1 MNTQNLKLVVN
12 NEAES
17 STSFITERH
26 DVLGGKAFVVR
37 TKQSGDMYQF
47 HMRVSE
53 ERKYYRQ
60 SLRTKHLQT
69 AIAKAEDKYV
79 ELSHKVNTG
88 VRIFS
93 PTVEEVV
100 DAYLDHREL
109 DVQNGVIVKE
119 RHSTIRTQLKHAT
132 NMLGKTTK
140 FSTLTKKSLQDYRKQ
155 RSSLGA
161 QDITIRNE
169 QSSINAMCKYAYEE
183 KLIDIPKFEFPQIK
197 IRGAS
202 KDAIR
207 RQTFT
212 DEEYNRL
219 CRAARSYAAKK
230 NTEDEDE
237 RFEKELVRHFILVG
251 ANSMLRVGELIQLK
265 WGCVKTY
272 DKRLRKDDEES
283 LRLAEITVKAETSKV
298 RNERICSARGGEY
311 FDRLKKLSN
320 HTGDDDFVFT
330 HHTGNLI
337 SERVRNRHFGELM
350 ELAEIDDWKKR
361 KIHYSSLRHYGITKR
376 VQAGVNILKLAQNC
390 GTSPKHI
397 QDTYYHASLRD
408 MEETA
413 LLPYESGDD
422 GYLFD

>member
-12 NEAES
+12 NETET

-37 TKQSGDMYQF
+37 TKQSGDVYQL
-47 HMRVSE
+47 HMRISGE
-53 ERKYYRQ
+53 KKYYRQ

-69 AIAKAEDKYV
+69 AMDKGEEKCI
-79 ELSHKVNTG
+79 ELSHRVNTG

-93 PTVEEVV
+93 PSVQEVV
-100 DAYLDHREL
+100 DAYLDHRKL
-109 DVQNGVIVKE
+109 DVENGVIVKE
-119 RHSTIRTQLKHAT
+119 RHSTIRTQLKHAAS
-132 NMLGKTTK
+132 MLGKTTK

-155 RSSLGA
+155 RSARGV

-183 KLIDIPKFEFPQIK
+183 KLIDIPKFDFPQIK

-202 KDAIR
+202 KDDIR

-212 DEEYNRL
+212 DEEYKRL
-219 CRAARSYAAKK
+219 CRAARSYVAKK

-237 RFEKELVRHFILVG
+237 RFEKELVRHFILIG

-272 DKRLRKDDEES
+272 DKKLRKNDEEGV
-283 LRLAEITVKAETSKV
+283 RLAEITVKAETSKV

-311 FDRLKKLSN
+311 FDRLKQLSR
-320 HTGDDDFVFT
+320 HTDDDDFVFT
-330 HHTGNLI
+330 NHTGNLI
-337 SERVRNRHFGELM
+337 SERVRNRQFSELM
-350 ELAEIDDWKKR
+350 ELAGVSDWKER

-397 QDTYYHASLRD
+397 QDTYYHASIRD

-413 LLPYESGDD
+413 LLPYESGEEA
-422 GYLFD
+422 YLFE